1 MLAVRA
7 ANPPP
12 VPRPPVGGQIPDTI
26 WPAAELAALSA
37 EDVLYRE
44 GDAPQH
50 WYRLL
55 SGTMRVVRGLADG
68 RRHVAEFVFPGQLF
82 GNEPGPHRLFAAEA
96 VTAATLLV
104 YPTDAIELRTAQ
116 DHLARRTIRQVVA
129 EQLAAAQMRA
139 VTLGTLNGGERVA
152 VFLVEMARRHSTG
165 HVAELPMNRTDIAD
179 HLGLTV
185 ETLSRLLGALR
196 RSGAIKLHGANRIE
210 LCDRAAFEKGITA
223 SALRRCA

>member
-12 VPRPPVGGQIPDTI
+12 VPRPAAAGLVPDTI
-26 WPAAELAALSA
+26 WPTAEVAPLAAEA
-37 EDVLYRE
+37 VLYRE
-44 GDAPQH
+44 GDAPRH

-96 VTAATLLV
+96 VTPATLLV
-104 YPTDAIELRTAQ
+104 YPFEAIEMRTSQ

-129 EQLAAAQMRA
+129 EQLAAAQLRA
-139 VTLGTLNGGERVA
+139 VTLGTLAGSERVEA
-152 VFLVEMARRHSTG
+152 FLADMAKRHATG
-165 HVAELPMNRTDIAD
+165 RIAELPMNRTDIAD

-185 ETLSRLLGALR
+185 ETLSRLLGGLR
-196 RSGAIKLHGANRIE
+196 RRGAIRLHGANRIE
-210 LCDRAAFEKGITA
+210 ICDHAVFERSVAA
-223 SALRRCA
+223 SALRHRA